1 MKKVFFSQQ
10 LLDSLADEG
19 RISLDHNVLTLLSK
33 DRPTFT
39 LEPAFRFTGTADGKP
54 DLHGLVG
61 TIRSAKD
68 IRDMKAE
75 IYLDSILF
83 EETAYQTVPGF
94 IGEEQALMEKLSDTD
109 LLTRFLLE
117 NLS

>member
-1 MKKVFFSQQ
+1 MKKVFFSQRM
-10 LLDSLADEG
+10 LDSLADEG

-33 DRPTFT
+33 DRPSFT

-54 DLHGLVG
+54 DPRGLVG
-61 TIRSAKD
+61 TIRSEKD
-68 IRDMKAE
+68 IREMNAE

-94 IGEEQALMEKLSDTD
+94 IGEEQELMEKLSDTD
-109 LLTRFLLE
+109 LLARFLLE